1 MSLAQKLRTL
11 KAEFPPSVTLVA
23 VSKNQPIECIQEA
36 YAAGQQIFGENRVP
50 ELLQKYAALP
60 KDIRW
65 HFIGHLQRNK
75 VKEIIQ
81 FVHLIHSV
89 DSFNLLQGIEKRAA
103 EQQKIVNC
111 LLQVKIA
118 REETKFGLS
127 LNDIEPLLQEAAH
140 FQHAH
145 IVGLMGM
152 ATNTHDAAIIR
163 QEFRSLAQL
172 FQKLRKEIPALHVL
186 SLGMSHD
193 YKIAVE
199 EGSTMVRIGSKLFG
213 ERE

>member
-1 MSLAQKLRTL
+1 MSFVQHFQAL
-11 KAEFPPSVTLVA
+11 KTELPPSTTFVA

-60 KDIRW
+60 KDIEW

-75 VKEIIQ
+75 VKEIVPFVQLIQ
-81 FVHLIHSV
+81 SI
-89 DSFNLLQGIEKRAA
+89 DSLRLLQEIDKRAA
-103 EQQKIVNC
+103 EQHRIVDC
-111 LLQVKIA
+111 LLQVKIS